1 MKTGKRCSLGKW
13 GENDGNGREAY
24 YSPHTE
30 VCAFKILKYAF
41 VSPNQKYHTLW
52 KGNLFIKYTLTI

>member
-1 MKTGKRCSLGKW
+1 MKW